1 MEKEIFRKNPQE
13 KTLILAKSL
22 HQNSSKDLVEYD
34 KQTPSKFS
42 NKKPIKA
49 KDESVIFSKRTEIE
63 PKSIFI
69 SHKMQKQT
77 VTLPLEIKSIS

>member
-1 MEKEIFRKNPQE
+1 MNF
-13 KTLILAKSL
+13 
-22 HQNSSKDLVEYD
+22 SKISTPKFIKRPCRVR
-34 KQTPSKFS
+34 QTPSKFS